1 MRKIITLIVFCC
13 FVFGLS
19 AQTKDTIASLIAP
32 LSGKKR
38 IEKLNELAEKVINS
52 DPKRTKVLAYEALKL
67 SKSINYFKG
76 TSDAYHKIGMYYY
89 YNDNYDSTLYF
100 YNKSLALAKQINNK
114 QLIAQALSWTGA
126 LYRIQ
131 NEFEKAEVHLNEA
144 MKYANEINDYT
155 RLVYCYRNLGE
166 IERVQ
171 QNGGKAIAYFDKA
184 EKIAEKIK
192 DKNQQAYIVGAIGEV
207 YRQQSDFALALKY
220 LNKSVD
226 IAKELNNKSLVSNN
240 YYSIGEIYLSN
251 SDFNKALDYLE
262 MALKPAKEL
271 NDNIRIAD
279 VYASIGDVYKNQGDV
294 QKAEEYYKNALAIST
309 QISYL
314 YTKSYCY
321 SALGELK
328 QGEQQ
333 YDLAMEY
340 FNRSLTIA
348 KSINDNWRTADCM
361 NMIGDLYTI
370 RLNYAKAEETLLEG
384 LSIARLAENKA
395 TEGAILTSLA
405 DLYLKQKDYYK
416 AKKYAKESLA
426 IANQINL
433 ASNKKSVSESLYK
446 IYEKLGDYSKAFQ
459 YHVMYK
465 DLSDSIRRE
474 EVAKKL
480 VQQQMQME
488 FNEKKA
494 ITEIEQAKKDAL
506 NEAELHKQQVYTI
519 ISIVGLLLMLVL
531 AVFIFRSQRKEKL
544 ANILLGKQKQLIEH
558 QKQEI
563 TDSINYSKRIQ
574 TAILPHDD
582 QIEKYLPQSFFLYKP
597 KDIVSGDFYFLG
609 VPRKKKGEEYSALYP
624 VVVAAADCTGHGVPG
639 ALMSVISYQN
649 LNEVSRNYSEPKYML
664 RKLNYRIKVA
674 LKQSDDNK
682 STRDGLD
689 IALASITYTSE
700 NQAEIKFAMANRP
713 VYIFKDS
720 EFIELKPTKH
730 AIGGYTERKQEFEQ
744 HEMIL
749 SKGDVFYLCTDGYA
763 DQFGGDRNKKFT
775 TSRFKELLKSIHHLS
790 IEQQKIELEENIL
803 SWKGENEQLDDIL
816 VIGILI

>member
-1 MRKIITLIVFCC
+1 MRKIYVVILFCC
-13 FVFGLS
+13 FAFGLS
-19 AQTKDTIASLIAP
+19 AQNKDTIASLIAP

-52 DPKRTKVLAYEALKL
+52 DPKRTKVLADEALAL

-126 LYRIQ
+126 MYRVQ
-131 NEFEKAEVHLNEA
+131 NDFEQAEKYLNDA
-144 MKYANEINDYT
+144 MKYANEINDNT

-166 IERVQ
+166 VQRVQ
-171 QNGGKAIAYFDKA
+171 QNGEKAIAYFDKA

-192 DKNQQAYIVGAIGEV
+192 DKNQQAYILGAIGEV

-220 LNKSVD
+220 LNKSIN
-226 IAKELNNKSLVSNN
+226 IAKILNNKSLVSNN

-251 SDFNKALDYLE
+251 SDFNKALEYLE

-271 NDNIRIAD
+271 NDNIRISD
-279 VYASIGDVYKNQGDV
+279 VYASIGDVYSNQGDA
-294 QKAEEYYKNALAIST
+294 QKAEEYYKNALSIST

-314 YTKSYCY
+314 HTKSYCY
-321 SALGELK
+321 FALGELK
-328 QGEQQ
+328 RSENQ

-340 FNRSLTIA
+340 FSRSMAIA
-348 KSINDNWRTADCM
+348 ESINDNWRIADCL
-361 NMIGDLYTI
+361 NMIGDLYTT
-370 RLNYAKAEETLLEG
+370 RLNYVKAEETLEKG
-384 LSIARLAENKA
+384 LGVAREAGNKA
-395 TEGAILTSLA
+395 SEGSMLTSLA
-405 DLYLKQKDYYK
+405 DLYLKQKDYPK
-416 AKKYAKESLA
+416 AQKYAEQSLV

-433 ASNKKSVSESLYK
+433 ATNKKSVSESLYK
-446 IYEKLGDYSKAFQ
+446 IYEKLGDYRKAFE

-465 DLSDSIRRE
+465 DVSDSSRRE

-494 ITEIEQAKKDAL
+494 IADIEQTKKDAL
-506 NEAELHKQQVYTI
+506 KEAELHKQQVYTI

-531 AVFIFRSQRKEKL
+531 AVFIFRSQRKQKQ
-544 ANILLGKQKQLIEH
+544 ANILLAKQKYLIEH

-582 QIEKYLPQSFFLYKP
+582 QIQKYLPQSFFLYKP

-609 VPRKKKGEEYSALYP
+609 VPKKKKGEEIQATGP
-624 VVVAAADCTGHGVPG
+624 IVVAAADCTGHGVPG

-649 LNEVSRNYSEPKYML
+649 LNEVSRNYSEPKDML

-689 IALASITYTSE
+689 IALSSIKYISE
-700 NQAEIKFAMANRP
+700 TQAEVKFAMANRP
-713 VYIFKDS
+713 VYIFKDA
-720 EFIELKPTKH
+720 EFLELKPTKH
-730 AIGGYTERKQEFEQ
+730 AIGGYTARKQEFEQ
-744 HEMIL
+744 HEIIL
-749 SKGDVFYLCTDGYA
+749 NRGDVFYLCTDGYA

-775 TSRFKELLKSIHHLS
+775 TPRFKELLKSIYHLA
-790 IEQQKIELEENIL
+790 IDEQKTQLEEAIL